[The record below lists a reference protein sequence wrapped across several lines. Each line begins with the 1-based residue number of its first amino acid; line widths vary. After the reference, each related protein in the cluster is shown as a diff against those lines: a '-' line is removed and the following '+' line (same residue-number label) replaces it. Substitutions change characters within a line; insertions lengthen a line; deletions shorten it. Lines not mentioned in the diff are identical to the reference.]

1 MKIVKMH
8 KGSREAFDDFLA
20 QRLNEVE
27 IDNDTAD
34 KYFADMNL
42 PVPVIP
48 ANKIS
53 FLVMHKNKVWLLL
66 LLFITSI
73 SAYLIVSITKN
84 RQYDTASIKNKYP
97 SNNVKEQSNKNTV
110 STKNIF
116 KEAENVFEIDKKN
129 ELASVNKIVHID
141 KFKNNISENKVKQ
154 KIENLLSNNQNRKV
168 NKANNKKNIFI
179 DTVILEPK
187 AANVSVDK
195 KISSVIVS
203 SPSIKLNKIDKKT
216 PTTDS
221 LYIIW

>member
-8 KGSREAFDDFLA
+8 KGSREAFDDFIE
-20 QRLNEVE
+20 QRLNDVE
-27 IDNDTAD
+27 IDNDMAD

-48 ANKIS
+48 ANKIP
-53 FLVMHKNKVWLLL
+53 FLAMRKNKIWLLL

-141 KFKNNISENKVKQ
+141 KFKNNISENKIKQ
-154 KIENLLSNNQNRKV
+154 KNENLLLNNQNRKV
-168 NKANNKKNIFI
+168 KKGSNKKNNFI

-187 AANVSVDK
+187 DADVSVDK
-195 KISSVIVS
+195 KISSVTVS
-203 SPSIKLNKIDKKT
+203 PQFQKLNKIDKKT
-216 PTTDS
+216 ATTDS